1 MPIPRQYDDLKPY
14 LKPGRVLII
23 YGPRRTG
30 KTTLLKN
37 FLKQTTLKYKLESGE
52 NIRMQQILS
61 SQDFDQILDY
71 ASGYDLIAI
80 DEAQRVPNVGQGLKI
95 MVDQLPRLKIIV
107 TGSSSFEL
115 AGQVGEPLT
124 DRKTTLTLF
133 PASQKELLS
142 IFNKYE
148 LKTKLPEQL
157 IFGSYPK
164 IIKAKKPAKIAF
176 LNELVESYLLKDI
189 LELEK
194 VRAAKLLL
202 DLLRLV
208 AFQVGSLVSLT
219 ELAGQLKI
227 DYKTVA
233 RYLDL
238 FEKSF
243 ILYNLRGYSGNL
255 RKEVTK
261 TSKYYFYD
269 NGVRNAVISNF
280 NPLNLRDD
288 VGRLWENFLAI
299 ERLKLQK
306 SRPLYANNYFWRT
319 WDKREIDWVEER
331 GGKIHGFEFK
341 WSAKKKV
348 KIPKDWANYKNSE
361 FKVITPDNYLDFIT

>member
-1 MPIPRQYDDLKPY
+1 MTIYRITDLKPY

-80 DEAQRVPNVGQGLKI
+80 NEAQRVPNVGQGLKI
-95 MVDQLPRLKIIV
+95 MVDQLPHLKIIV

-133 PASQKELLS
+133 PVSQKELLS

-148 LKTKLPEQL
+148 LKQQLPERL

-194 VRAAKLLL
+194 VRGAKLLL

-269 NGVRNAVISNF
+269 TGVRNAVISNY

-288 VGRLWENFLAI
+288 VGKLWENFLVI

-361 FKVITPDNYLDFIT
+361 FKVITPNNYLDFIT